1 MATMVN
7 VYELTLKHKVA
18 DRKEEINS
26 VSQNYSHWDTTSVN
40 NNYICIYIFF
50 REEMLNRDAPIWK
63 FLADTVV

>member
-1 MATMVN
+1 MATMVH

-40 NNYICIYIFF
+40 NNYICIYIFL
-50 REEMLNRDAPIWK
+50 LNRDSPIWK